1 MANLGRIDMKFEWDA
16 QKADSNLKKH
26 GVSFQEAASVFGN
39 VLSITYPDPDH
50 SAREQ
55 RFITVGMSQSG
66 RVLMVAHT
74 ERKDNIRII
83 SARKTT
89 RQERKYYEEGE

>member
-1 MANLGRIDMKFEWDA
+1 MKFEWDP

-26 GVSFQEAASVFGN
+26 GVSFQEAASVLGDA
-39 VLSITYPDPDH
+39 LSITYHDPDH
-50 SAREQ
+50 SVREH
-55 RFITVGMSQSG
+55 RFITVGTSRSG

-74 ERKDNIRII
+74 DRGDNIRII

-89 RQERKYYEEGE
+89 RRERRYYEEGK

>member
-1 MANLGRIDMKFEWDA
+1 MKFEWDP

-26 GVSFQEAASVFGN
+26 GVSFQEAASVFGDGF
-39 VLSITYPDPDH
+39 SITYYDPEH
-50 SAREQ
+50 SMKEH

-66 RVLMVAHT
+66 KVLMVAHT
-74 ERKDNIRII
+74 DRVDKVRII

-89 RQERKYYEEGE
+89 RQERRYYEEGE

>member
-1 MANLGRIDMKFEWDA
+1 MKFEWDPR
-16 QKADSNLKKH
+16 KADSNLNKH
-26 GVSFQEAASVFGN
+26 GVSFQEAASVFGD
-39 VLSITYPDPDH
+39 VLSITYHDPDH

-55 RFITVGMSQSG
+55 RFITVGMSRAG

-74 ERKDNIRII
+74 DRKDNVRII

-89 RQERKYYEEGE
+89 RQERRYYEKGE

>member
-1 MANLGRIDMKFEWDA
+1 MKFEWDP
-16 QKADSNLKKH
+16 QKADSNLNKH
-26 GVSFQEAASVFGN
+26 GVSFQEAASVFGD
-39 VLSITYPDPDH
+39 VLSITYHDPDH

-55 RFITVGMSQSG
+55 RFITVGMSRSG

-74 ERKDNIRII
+74 DRGGNVRII

-89 RQERKYYEEGE
+89 RKERRYYEEGE

>member
-1 MANLGRIDMKFEWDA
+1 MKFEWDP
-16 QKADSNLKKH
+16 QKADSNQKKH
-26 GVSFQEAASVFGN
+26 GVSFQEAASVFGD

-50 SAREQ
+50 SVKEN
-55 RFITVGMSQSG
+55 RFITVGMSRLG

-74 ERKDNIRII
+74 DRRGNIRII

-89 RQERKYYEEGE
+89 RQERRYYEEG